1 MGRLRY
7 LSYELENDTP
17 CFGANSPVQ
26 ITVDVDFA
34 TGPYIQ
40 HLIET
45 INHNG
50 SHVDVPRHFC
60 PEGRT
65 LSDLPA
71 DTWEFSRVLLV
82 DLPVPDDH
90 LISPSDLAQVL
101 SGHVID
107 DIDALLIRTGFG
119 RCRADDHDR
128 YLRRNPGFG
137 PQAADWLLERCPALR
152 GLFCD
157 IPSYAAW
164 AHIPEGV
171 AFHQHMLGQ
180 AYDDRF
186 VLLFEDIMLPDDL
199 EPVSELWA
207 VPIRLRELD
216 GAPVTVLARSQ

>member
-1 MGRLRY
+1 MTQLRY
-7 LSYELENDTP
+7 LSYELANDTP
-17 CFGANSPVQ
+17 CFGANAPVQ
-26 ITVDVDFA
+26 ISVDVDFS

-60 PEGRT
+60 PEGKT

-71 DTWEFSRVLLV
+71 DTWAFNRVHII
-82 DLPVPDDH
+82 DLPVADDH
-90 LISPSDLAQVL
+90 LIGPADLTGIL
-101 SGHVID
+101 GERGHD
-107 DIDALLIRTGFG
+107 DIDALIVRTGFG
-119 RCRADDHDR
+119 RCRADDHAR

-137 PQAADWLLERCPALR
+137 PEAADWLLDRYPALR

-164 AHIPEGV
+164 AHIPDGV
-171 AFHQHMLGQ
+171 AFHQRMLGQ
-180 AYDDRF
+180 AYDDRY

-199 EPVSELWA
+199 AEVVELWA

-216 GAPVTVLARSQ
+216 GAPVTVLARTP